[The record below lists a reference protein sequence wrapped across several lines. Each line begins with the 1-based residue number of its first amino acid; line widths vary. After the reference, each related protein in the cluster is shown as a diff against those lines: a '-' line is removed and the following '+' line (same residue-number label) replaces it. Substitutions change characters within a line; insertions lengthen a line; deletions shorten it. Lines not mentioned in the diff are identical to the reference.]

1 MTIQKKKIQN
11 KISCKMWH
19 EARKH
24 EKKIRGI
31 MVDHK
36 RRAERRNTYYDKIV
50 RCKKKINCFI

>member
-1 MTIQKKKIQN
+1 
-11 KISCKMWH
+11 MWH

-36 RRAERRNTYYDKIV
+36 RRAERRKTYYDKIV

>member
-1 MTIQKKKIQN
+1 
-11 KISCKMWH
+11 MWH

-36 RRAERRNTYYDKIV
+36 RRAERRKMFYDKIV
-50 RCKKKINCFI
+50 SLKNVCHV